1 MNLSALVAGL
11 AHPLMGADHILAMI
25 AIGLW
30 AVIAGGRAL
39 WAWPA
44 AFVAMV
50 LIGFVAALLGWHVPL
65 VEPAIAASIIV
76 LGLFIVL
83 AVKAPLWLGA
93 VIAGLFA
100 FFHGHAHGIE
110 VATAGA
116 GLLAY
121 ATGFSLTTA
130 ALHGLGLGIGILLAR
145 SAGEPLLRAT
155 GGLVAVGGLA
165 LIAGVG

>member
-1 MNLSALVAGL
+1 MSLIDLIAGL
-11 AHPLMGADHILAMI
+11 VHPISGADHILAMV

-50 LIGFVAALLGWHVPL
+50 LMGFVAAIFGLHVPL
-65 VEPAIAASIIV
+65 VEPAIAASIVV
-76 LGLFIVL
+76 LGLFVAL

-93 VIAGLFA
+93 AITGLFA
-100 FFHGHAHGIE
+100 FFHGHAHGTEAAI
-110 VATAGA
+110 AGA
-116 GLLAY
+116 GLIAY
-121 ATGFSLTTA
+121 ATGFSLSTA
-130 ALHGLGLGIGILLAR
+130 ALHTLGLGVGLLLAR
-145 SAGEPLLRAT
+145 TAGVPLLRAT